1 MFIFGAKA
9 APGYK
14 VAKTIIHAINRVA
27 ERVNNDRRIKD
38 KLKVVFLPNYRVSLA
53 EKIIPA
59 ADVSEQISTAGF
71 EASGT
76 GNMKFALNGALT
88 VGTLDGA
95 NVEIAEEVGD
105 DNIFIYG
112 LTVEEVAEL
121 RHRGYNPKRRL

>member
-1 MFIFGAKA
+1 MYPSRF
-9 APGYK
+9 P
-14 VAKTIIHAINRVA
+14 
-27 ERVNNDRRIKD
+27 
-38 KLKVVFLPNYRVSLA
+38 LPV
-53 EKIIPA
+53 
-59 ADVSEQISTAGF
+59 F

-121 RHRGYNPKRRL
+121 RHRGYNPKDVYNSNAELKAVIDWLASGGPVP